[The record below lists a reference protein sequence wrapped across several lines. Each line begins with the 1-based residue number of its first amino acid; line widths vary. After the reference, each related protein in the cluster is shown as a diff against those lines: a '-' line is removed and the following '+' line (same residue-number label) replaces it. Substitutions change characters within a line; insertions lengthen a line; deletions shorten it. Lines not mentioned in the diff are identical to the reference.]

1 MIVLRIVGIGIVTM
15 ILSLL
20 IRQYRPEMAV
30 AVSVCGAVLILS
42 MCVPY
47 LSSVIEMFKDIANG
61 AGVNLSHIEI
71 VLKIIGIS
79 YICQFAA
86 DICKDAGEASVAG
99 KIELGGKIVIITL
112 SMPIIYN
119 LLDLVRDIINF

>member
-1 MIVLRIVGIGIVTM
+1 MIVLKIVGIGIVSM

-30 AVSVCGAVLILS
+30 VVSLCGAVLILS

-47 LSSVIEMFKDIANG
+47 LSNIFKMFEDIANQ
-61 AGVNLSHIEI
+61 AGVNLSHIKI

-86 DICKDAGEASVAG
+86 DICKDAGETSVAG

-119 LLDLVRDIINF
+119 LLDLVNDIINF

>member
-1 MIVLRIVGIGIVTM
+1 MIAFKIVGIGIVTM
-15 ILSLL
+15 VLSIL

-30 AVSVCGAVLILS
+30 PVSLCGAVLILS
-42 MCVPY
+42 ICVPY
-47 LSSVIEMFKDIANG
+47 LSSVIKMFEDIAKS
-61 AGVNLSHIEI
+61 AGVNLFHIEI

-86 DICKDAGEASVAG
+86 DISKDAGEASIAG
-99 KIELGGKIVIITL
+99 KIELGGKIIIISL

-119 LLDLVRDIINF
+119 LLDLVNHIINF

>member
-1 MIVLRIVGIGIVTM
+1 MIVLKIVGIGIVSI

-30 AVSVCGAVLILS
+30 VVSLCGAVLILS

-47 LSSVIEMFKDIANG
+47 LSNIFKMFEDIANQ
-61 AGVNLSHIEI
+61 AGVNLSHIKI

-86 DICKDAGEASVAG
+86 DICKDAGETSVAG

-119 LLDLVRDIINF
+119 LLDLVNDIINF